1 MPSNHSKAE
10 EPELEGT
17 RDRTSPSG
25 TEVLTRVL
33 HPQEATAVELVN
45 AAEIGNL
52 LPVSRNS

>member
-17 RDRTSPSG
+17 RDGTSPSG
-25 TEVLTRVL
+25 TEGPTRVL
-33 HPQEATAVELVN
+33 HPPEATAVELVK
-45 AAEIGNL
+45 ATGIGNL

>member
-17 RDRTSPSG
+17 TDSTSPSS
-25 TEVLTRVL
+25 TEVPTRVL
-33 HPQEATAVELVN
+33 HPPEAPAVELVN
-45 AAEIGNL
+45 ATEIGNL